1 MDVFVPPFP
10 ARPARPL
17 SPVRLLLR
25 ARSNFLAI
33 WTEKSFEYQL
43 MSIRVLA
50 RRIWI
55 CNSPDTVRQAFINA
69 HGSFERK
76 SPQMRGALRP
86 LLGDGLFISDG
97 ELWKQRRRAVTP
109 IVHVGRMPLFAPI
122 FVEAALEA
130 EARWAG
136 AQEIDALGEMA
147 RMTAEVI
154 CRSLFGRTLGH
165 ARARQIVDGFSAYQ
179 RHVGQIDLFSL
190 LGLPAWT
197 PRIRGPLLARAAGR
211 VKATINEI
219 LDAHLAERGRAEETM
234 VDRLLK
240 AVDDEGRPLSRD
252 AVRNEVAT
260 LFMAGHETTANTLA
274 WAWYL
279 LSQSPES
286 ERRLHEEL
294 DRVLGGRPPSL
305 ADLPDLPYTR
315 AVIEETLRLYPP
327 VPLLAR
333 EAVRDEVLRGRRV
346 TAGSLVIVVPWLLH
360 RHKRYWQAPDAF
372 TPERFLPGAPAPDK
386 AVYLPFSLG
395 PRVCAGLAFGLT
407 EAILCL
413 ATLARRFELRL
424 ADGAKVEPVCRLTLR
439 PRGGLPMTVRE
450 RATPMSAP
458 ALAAARE
465 LQS

>member
-10 ARPARPL
+10 ERPARPL
-17 SPVRLLLR
+17 SPVRLLFR
-25 ARSNFLAI
+25 ARRNFLAI

-43 MSIRVLA
+43 MSIRVFA

-97 ELWKQRRRAVTP
+97 DTWKQRRRAVTP
-109 IVHVGRMPLFAPI
+109 IVHVGRMSLFAPI

-130 EARWAG
+130 EARWATTE
-136 AQEIDALGEMA
+136 QIDALSEMA
-147 RMTAEVI
+147 RLTAEVI
-154 CRSLFGRTLGH
+154 CRALFGRTLGQ

-179 RHVGQIDLFSL
+179 RHVGQIDLVSL

-219 LDAHLAERGRAEETM
+219 LDAHLAERDRAEDSM
-234 VDRLLK
+234 VDRLLRS
-240 AVDDEGRPLSRD
+240 VDDEGRPFSRD

-279 LSQSPES
+279 LSQAPEA

-305 ADLPDLPYTR
+305 SDLPDLPYTR

-333 EAVRDEVLRGRRV
+333 EAGRDEVLRGRRV
-346 TAGSLVIVVPWLLH
+346 TAGSLIIVVPWLLH
-360 RHKRYWQAPDAF
+360 RHKRYWSEPDSF
-372 TPERFLPGAPAPDK
+372 MPERFLPGAPTPDK

-424 ADGAKVEPVCRLTLR
+424 AEGARVEPVCRLTLR
-439 PRGGLPMTVRE
+439 PGAGLPMTIRE
-450 RATPMSAP
+450 RSGARPE
-458 ALAAARE
+458 AASTVKAE

>member
-97 ELWKQRRRAVTP
+97 EVWKQRRRAVTP

-333 EAVRDEVLRGRRV
+333 ADR
-346 TAGSLVIVVPWLLH
+346 ASGS
-360 RHKRYWQAPDAF
+360 
-372 TPERFLPGAPAPDK
+372 
-386 AVYLPFSLG
+386 
-395 PRVCAGLAFGLT
+395 PR
-407 EAILCL
+407 
-413 ATLARRFELRL
+413 
-424 ADGAKVEPVCRLTLR
+424 
-439 PRGGLPMTVRE
+439 
-450 RATPMSAP
+450 
-458 ALAAARE
+458 
-465 LQS
+465 